1 MPEAALSGGSA
12 SRYARDV
19 SGGAHRTPRDLKAV
33 LCLLAAVLLLAIPAI
48 GVSVANAGSIEG
60 NSFNE
65 LSQKAQAEEQTT
77 STATTPETGTT
88 AETKN
93 SQTTIFIAVGAA
105 LVLLVGIA
113 YVIVR
118 DARRVAPATD
128 PAEIEARAVR
138 DNAAQMRA
146 RRAKAKAASKQ
157 RKKNLKKR

>member
-1 MPEAALSGGSA
+1 LSEESA

-19 SGGAHRTPRDLKAV
+19 SGRAHRTPRDLKTV
-33 LCLLAAVLLLAIPAI
+33 LCLLAAVLLLAVPTV
-48 GVSVANAGSIEG
+48 GVSVAGASSIEG
-60 NSFNE
+60 GNAFNE

-77 STATTPETGTT
+77 STATTTTTTGETESTT
-88 AETKN
+88 EAKN
-93 SQTTIFIAVGAA
+93 SQTTIFIAVGVA

-128 PAEIEARAVR
+128 PAEMEARVVR
-138 DNAAQMRA
+138 DNAVQMRA
-146 RRAKAKAASKQ
+146 RRAKAKAARQQ